1 MRAPAIPC
9 LTVMLILVAPLDC
22 LATNQSIFSFRAS
35 DGWLVEVIPPDGQSS
50 SSATINRTPIAHVW
64 DPRGSARDESGRI
77 LSLTLELSGAAL
89 VAFDPFARTV
99 EELCEFNRPLMNT
112 NDLTFGP
119 SGELLW
125 AQSSPT
131 GTTLYAVDIQ
141 TCELT
146 EWGSF
151 PVTHLRTIE
160 FHQGA
165 FYCTGA
171 GAELFRVDPL
181 TFDVTVVLPSN
192 YYCGF
197 YGLSS
202 DGNSLFHGWICG
214 YGANSPNDHWV
225 GVTDPQTGEAL
236 WSIYVQND
244 QAHEGYSLLEVVDQP
259 NRPIPTVNQA
269 GVGLLVVLIAIAA
282 VSIVRQR

>member
-1 MRAPAIPC
+1 MRALATPC
-9 LTVMLILVAPLDC
+9 ITVMLILVAPVEC
-22 LATNQSIFSFRAS
+22 LATDQSIFSFRAS
-35 DGWLVEVIPPDGQSS
+35 DGWLVEVIPPVGQPG
-50 SSATINRTPIAHVW
+50 SSATINRTPIAHIW
-64 DPRGSARDESGRI
+64 
-77 LSLTLELSGAAL
+77 
-89 VAFDPFARTV
+89 DPFARTV
-99 EELCEFNRPLMNT
+99 EEICEFNRPLMNT

-119 SGELLW
+119 LGELLW
-125 AQSSPT
+125 AQSGPT

-160 FHQGA
+160 MHQGA
-165 FYCTGA
+165 FYCTGE

-202 DGNSLFHGWICG
+202 DGSSLFHGWTCG
-214 YGANSPNDHWV
+214 YGANSPTYNSV
-225 GVTDPQTGEAL
+225 GVIDPLTGEAL
-236 WSIYVQND
+236 WSIPVQND
-244 QAHEGYSLLEVVDQP
+244 QFHEGYSLLEVIDQP
-259 NRPIPTVNQA
+259 ARPIPTLNQA
-269 GVGLLVVLIAIAA
+269 GVGLFAVLIALAGILVA
-282 VSIVRQR
+282 RQR